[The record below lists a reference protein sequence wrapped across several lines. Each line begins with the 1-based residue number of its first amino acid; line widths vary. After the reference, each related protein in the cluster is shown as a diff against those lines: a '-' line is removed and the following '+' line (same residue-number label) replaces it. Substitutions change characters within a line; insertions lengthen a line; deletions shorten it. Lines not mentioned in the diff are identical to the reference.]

1 MGSQNF
7 DSCHVLDHG
16 PPGSFPFILPFLPH
30 LPTLLKCLF
39 YHASDLVSF
48 NYSDSE
54 DCQLLLGQITPQCAK
69 RHSSLVKLRNR
80 VIQLSVES

>member
-30 LPTLLKCLF
+30 LPTVLQCLF

-69 RHSSLVKLRNR
+69 RHSSLVQLRNR

>member
-16 PPGSFPFILPFLPH
+16 PPGSFPFILHFLPH
-30 LPTLLKCLF
+30 LPTVFQCLF

-48 NYSDSE
+48 NHSDSE
-54 DCQLLLGQITPQCAK
+54 D
-69 RHSSLVKLRNR
+69 SSIIVILRTVNF
-80 VIQLSVES
+80 S